1 MKFIHLA
8 DCHIGDGLSFERT
21 LSNKI
26 RKNKKKSFENILQT
40 NKDLDF
46 LLIAGDLY
54 ERSYFT
60 ISDYKDIFSKIE
72 EFGKDVFYVAG
83 NHDYLGNEDDL
94 IFALKPSNL
103 HLFST
108 SALEYYEI
116 SNTRIYGISY
126 NDRIFKKEF
135 PYELRLDDNFF
146 NILLVHATI
155 NDNNSNY
162 LNLNLEKI
170 KNMGFDYVGLG
181 HIHKWESLG
190 SNIYYTGSIE
200 PSDFSDIYD
209 YGYLLYDKGE
219 VTHQDTSIMKFYDLK
234 LTYDDFRTE
243 EDLIYYLKNKLD
255 SDKENYLRLRID
267 KNINTKKI
275 KEALKL
281 DYLEIINSDNKSVYD
296 LIELYPNSLLTKYIE
311 KFSADLDSKEELALK
326 LGIDAIYRSKDD

>member
-8 DCHIGDGLSFERT
+8 DCHIGDSLAFDRN

-26 RKNKKKSFENILQT
+26 RKNKKESFENILQT

-83 NHDYLGNEDDL
+83 NHDYLGKEDDL

-181 HIHKWESLG
+181 HIHKWESFG
-190 SNIYYTGSIE
+190 SNIYYSGSIE

-219 VTHQDTSIMKFYDLK
+219 VNHQDTSIMKFYDLK
-234 LTYDDFRTE
+234 LTHDDFRTE

-255 SDKENYLRLRID
+255 FDKENYLRLRID
-267 KNINTKKI
+267 KNINTK
-275 KEALKL
+275 
-281 DYLEIINSDNKSVYD
+281 
-296 LIELYPNSLLTKYIE
+296 TK
-311 KFSADLDSKEELALK
+311 
-326 LGIDAIYRSKDD
+326 